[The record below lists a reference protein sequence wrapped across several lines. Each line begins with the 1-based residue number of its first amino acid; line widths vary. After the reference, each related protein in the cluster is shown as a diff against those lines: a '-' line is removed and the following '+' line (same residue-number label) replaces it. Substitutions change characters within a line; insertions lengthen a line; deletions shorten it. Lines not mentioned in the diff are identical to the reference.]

1 MALNWLNFTEGVE
14 GGEITLAPFNA
25 TGVTITSA
33 AAGAGVA
40 VSAASPNANENLTL
54 DAKGTGSVT
63 VGGAAN
69 AGDVTIGNGV
79 NDINHAKA
87 AVALGGGAAP
97 VVGTIG
103 GAGPAVAAQNA
114 WLRVK
119 VAGVVSFIPIW
130 R

>member
-1 MALNWLNFTEGVE
+1 MALNWLNFTESIE
-14 GGEITLAPFNA
+14 GGAVTLGAPNA
-25 TGVTITSA
+25 TGLQVNSA
-33 AAGAGVA
+33 AAGAGLAVA
-40 VSAASPNANENLTL
+40 VGSPGANENLTI
-54 DAKGTGSVT
+54 DAKGTGTVT
-63 VGGAAN
+63 IGGAVG

-103 GAGPAVAAQNA
+103 GAGPAVAAQNS